1 VFGTARLLIGCCFLL
16 MLSAACDDL
25 RDWKSESDEVFRGE
39 VIGSDGNSQG
49 NSFIRKGFVSHTWL
63 ELSFDPGSTDLLADG
78 ADGANRATRAS
89 RQGEPDAAA
98 IRPAAG
104 SVNTYVCPNGK
115 ATCDDAERSAGP
127 FVNTPLVPIDGLT
140 HDPLSQFTFPGGGR
154 LQNYIFG
161 VRFSARSGE
170 RTLGRD
176 ATLIVSLM
184 QNHRIEVRAM
194 APSVLAADGMEERL
208 PALFGVFSL
217 EHTAR

>member
-1 VFGTARLLIGCCFLL
+1 MFRTSTLLVGCLISLAGMGCE
-16 MLSAACDDL
+16 DL
-25 RDWKSESDEVFRGE
+25 RDWKTGRDEVFRGE
-39 VIGSDGNSQG
+39 VTGSDANPEGD
-49 NSFIRKGFVSHTWL
+49 SFIRKGFVSHTWL
-63 ELSFDPGSTDLLADG
+63 ELSFDPGSTDLVA
-78 ADGANRATRAS
+78 AS
-89 RQGEPDAAA
+89 DASGQRDSDAGVA

-104 SVNTYVCPNGK
+104 TVNTYVCPNGT
-115 ATCDDAERSAGP
+115 ASCDAAERSPGP
-127 FVNTPLVPIDGLT
+127 FVNAPLVPIDGLT

-161 VRFSARSGE
+161 VRFRAQSGE

-194 APSVLAADGMEERL
+194 APSVLAEDGKEERL

-217 EHTAR
+217 ERTGR